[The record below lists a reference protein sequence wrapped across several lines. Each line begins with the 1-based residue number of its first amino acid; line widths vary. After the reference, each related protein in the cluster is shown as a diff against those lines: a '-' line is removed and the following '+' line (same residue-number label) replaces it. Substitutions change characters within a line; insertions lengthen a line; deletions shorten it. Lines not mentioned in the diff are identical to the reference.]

1 MSKTFKPFIQYA
13 PRKPTKFERY
23 SAKPFTRAQIQKEAR
38 LQRTYNRNLRKV
50 KTLANRNYGRTS
62 FGIVTFIF
70 VVLLAFSV
78 FYALSPTDKGEIM
91 YTQTFLEMIRD
102 APVLNMS
109 WANFRDDW
117 LANWDAN
124 YLPGLRTFVGGLV
137 GILQVVAV
145 ICGGIGQLCMYV
157 FHFLQW
163 IF

>member
-1 MSKTFKPFIQYA
+1 MAVNKYTGQMSRRDYYLSGRFNRKTVKA
-13 PRKPTKFERY
+13 
-23 SAKPFTRAQIQKEAR
+23 EAR
-38 LQRTYNRNLRKV
+38 LQRNYNYNMRRVNA
-50 KTLANRNYGRTS
+50 LANRNYGRTS

-102 APVLNMS
+102 APVLDMS

-117 LANWDAN
+117 LANWDVN

-145 ICGGIGQLCMYV
+145 ICGGIGQLCAYV
-157 FHFLQW
+157 FHFLKW
-163 IF
+163 LF

>member
-1 MSKTFKPFIQYA
+1 MAVNKYTGQMSRRDYYLSGRFNRKTVKA
-13 PRKPTKFERY
+13 
-23 SAKPFTRAQIQKEAR
+23 EAR
-38 LQRTYNRNLRKV
+38 LQRNYNYNMRRVNA
-50 KTLANRNYGRTS
+50 LANRNYGRTS

-70 VVLLAFSV
+70 VVLLAFAV

-102 APVLNMS
+102 APVLDMS

-117 LANWDAN
+117 LANWDVN

-145 ICGGIGQLCMYV
+145 ICGGIGQLCAYV
-157 FHFLQW
+157 FHFLKW
-163 IF
+163 LF

>member
-1 MSKTFKPFIQYA
+1 MSVNK
-13 PRKPTKFERY
+13 Y
-23 SAKPFTRAQIQKEAR
+23 SGQMSRRDYYSSARFNRNTIKAEAR
-38 LQRTYNRNLRKV
+38 LQRNYNRNMRRV
-50 KTLANRNYGRTS
+50 NTLANRNYGRTS
-62 FGIVTFIF
+62 FGIVTFIL

-78 FYALSPTDKGEIM
+78 FYALSPADKGEIM

-102 APVLNMS
+102 APVLDMS

-117 LANWDAN
+117 LSNWDVN

-145 ICGGIGQLCMYV
+145 ICGGIGQLCVYV